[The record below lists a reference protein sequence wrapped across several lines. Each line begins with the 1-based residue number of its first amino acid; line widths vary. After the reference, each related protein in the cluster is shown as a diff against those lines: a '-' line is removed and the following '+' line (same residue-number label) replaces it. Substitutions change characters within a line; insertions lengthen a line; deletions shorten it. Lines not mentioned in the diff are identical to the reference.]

1 MTTTFNNILC
11 IARKNQT
18 NNYDIQCPFKKIN
31 GDFCGKHRNYLLK
44 KLIPINHIEN
54 RPDNR
59 DENRDESVIKEEDK
73 SNTKLN
79 KFTKKKNAYLIKP
92 YEYHNISK
100 TTLTLID
107 YLYDKELKYSDN
119 FIKKSYKYYKLDKYI
134 KERKATR
141 NLNEEEK
148 KMKMQTI
155 KNSLQS
161 FFETML
167 LGNIHIESL
176 VFLQK
181 TVKKYLSYKQMKI
194 YGPALNNRSLCN
206 NQTDFYSFDDI
217 ADIESKYFFSY
228 KDKDGF
234 IYGFHVESFINLIS
248 NETEPKNPY
257 NRVII
262 NKTTKDKAIKIWAD
276 LTKKKET
283 SNYVTNNNAKDLK
296 NKVKNKCLLVFQKMD
311 LFGYQTKID
320 WILNLPI
327 GRVRQLFKSIK
338 NNWEY
343 KAGLS
348 DEVKTRIYPHGN
360 PFIQINISRINNIN
374 RYIAIDTVLDLMDL
388 FVSNGVTND
397 DTNQGCILL
406 LFSINDVNRE
416 CGQCNPWLV

>member
-1 MTTTFNNILC
+1 MTTPFNNILC
-11 IARKNQT
+11 VARKNQT
-18 NNYDIQCPFKKIN
+18 NNYDIQCPFKKKN
-31 GDFCGKHRNYLLK
+31 GEFCGKHRNYLLK

-59 DENRDESVIKEEDK
+59 DENRDESVIKEDDK
-73 SNTKLN
+73 VNTKLN

-107 YLYDKELKYSDN
+107 FLYDKELKYSDN

-134 KERKATR
+134 KDRKPTR

-181 TVKKYLSYKQMKI
+181 TVKKYLNDKQMKI

-248 NETEPKNPY
+248 NETEPRNPY
-257 NRVII
+257 NRVSI

-283 SNYVTNNNAKDLK
+283 SNYVSNNNAKDLK

-338 NNWEY
+338 NHWEY

>member
-1 MTTTFNNILC
+1 MTTPFNNILC
-11 IARKNQT
+11 VARKNQT
-18 NNYDIQCPFKKIN
+18 NNYDIQCPFKKKN
-31 GDFCGKHRNYLLK
+31 GEFCGKHRNYLLK

-59 DENRDESVIKEEDK
+59 DENRDESVIKEDDK
-73 SNTKLN
+73 VNTKLN

-107 YLYDKELKYSDN
+107 FLYDKELKYSDN

-134 KERKATR
+134 KDRKPTR

-181 TVKKYLSYKQMKI
+181 TVKKYLNDKQMKI

-248 NETEPKNPY
+248 NETEPRNPY
-257 NRVII
+257 NRVSI

-276 LTKKKET
+276 LTKKKDT
-283 SNYVTNNNAKDLK
+283 SNYVSNNNAKDLK